1 MLNAPTSLV
10 SERLADGSVLIV
22 RDRMHPAPQPP
33 GTAPQP
39 PVTAPQPPGTAPQPP
54 GTAPQP
60 PGEPLGLSSAA
71 RRSGV
76 SFDGAAAAGSE
87 PFRTGSAV
95 PSEPFRPARRTGG
108 VQIRGPV
115 FAEDA

>member
-1 MLNAPTSLV
+1 MLNAPTV

-33 GTAPQP
+33 GTAPQS
-39 PVTAPQPPGTAPQPP
+39 PGTAPQPP

-60 PGEPLGLSSAA
+60 PGEPLGPSSAA

-76 SFDGAAAAGSE
+76 SFGGAAAAGSE

>member
-1 MLNAPTSLV
+1 MDCLPHQVASPIRWDELSILHAPKV
-10 SERLADGSVLIV
+10 SERLADGSILIV

-33 GTAPQP
+33 G
-39 PVTAPQPPGTAPQPP
+39 
-54 GTAPQP
+54 
-60 PGEPLGLSSAA
+60 EPLAPSSAA

-76 SFDGAAAAGSE
+76 SFGGAAAADSE

-95 PSEPFRPARRTGG
+95 PGESFRTGSAVPGESFRSARRTGG

>member
-1 MLNAPTSLV
+1 MDCLPHQVASPIRWDELSILHAPKV
-10 SERLADGSVLIV
+10 SERLADGSILIV

-33 GTAPQP
+33 GQPLAP
-39 PVTAPQPPGTAPQPP
+39 
-54 GTAPQP
+54 
-60 PGEPLGLSSAA
+60 SSAA

-76 SFDGAAAAGSE
+76 SFGGAAAAGSE
-87 PFRTGSAV
+87 PFRSGSAV
-95 PSEPFRPARRTGG
+95 PGESFRSARRTGG